1 MYGYI
6 NDLFKIITGEAT
18 TGKIKRETY
27 RNMNLERN
35 HRHMKK
41 ISSFL
46 ITIVL
51 VLITMPGL
59 AQTPARPTDKIEW
72 HGYTQLWASTNFDNT
87 YSVALRRLKFWMTSG
102 PAFSEH
108 WSFNVQAIFTS
119 MGHEKFFLQN
129 AFGQY
134 RNKSGVSSV
143 RFGQFIPKFSLQ
155 YFQHDYLMSS
165 IERANIIMAG
175 IPDGTLGVRDLGAQY
190 TLKAAKKHLEVN
202 FGLFN
207 GYGIKQ
213 YRLNDGGGYLLTHN
227 LSYTIKRKN
236 ALWKF
241 GYSVMFRKAVK
252 LELKHI
258 LPDSVLFSGNDFRY
272 DVYAM
277 FNSKHF
283 DIQGEYLSGWLN
295 GNRFDG
301 YYALATIKANA
312 KNEVYLS
319 YEKYNDL
326 ISSTSNNPWF
336 ITGYNYLI
344 KHHDI
349 MLTLDT
355 RFQKDNGRLN
365 NITSLQF
372 QIFFH

>member
-1 MYGYI
+1 M
-6 NDLFKIITGEAT
+6 AT
-18 TGKIKRETY
+18 
-27 RNMNLERN
+27 L
-35 HRHMKK
+35 
-41 ISSFL
+41 
-46 ITIVL
+46 
-51 VLITMPGL
+51 PGF

-72 HGYTQLWASTNFDNT
+72 HGYTQLWANTDFDNS
-87 YSVALRRLKFWMTSG
+87 YSVALRRLKFWIASG

-119 MGHEKFFLQN
+119 LGHEKFFLQN
-129 AFGQY
+129 VFGQY
-134 RNKSGVSSV
+134 RNKSGISSV

-165 IERANIIMAG
+165 IERANIIIAG
-175 IPDGTLGVRDLGAQY
+175 IPDGTLGVRDLGVQY

-213 YRLNDGGGYLLTHN
+213 YRLNYSGYMLTHN
-227 LSYTIKRKN
+227 LSYTIKKAN
-236 ALWKF
+236 TSWKF
-241 GYSVMFRKAVK
+241 GYSLMYRKAED
-252 LELKHI
+252 LQLKHI
-258 LPDSVLFSGNDFRY
+258 LPDSVLFSGNDFRC
-272 DVYAM
+272 DVYAL

-283 DIQGEYLSGWLN
+283 DLQGEYLNGWLD

-301 YYALATIKANA
+301 YYALATGKINK

-319 YEKYNDL
+319 YDKYNDL
-326 ISSTSNNPWF
+326 IGTTDNHPWY
-336 ITGYNYLI
+336 IAGYNYLI
-344 KHHDI
+344 KNHDL

-355 RFQKDNGRLN
+355 RFKNDDGRLK
-365 NITSLQF
+365 NITSFQF